1 MATPEILK
9 SNMNIQEILTSN
21 IVDSTSLK
29 EYFATDKGF
38 LIQLI
43 GVYISDTT
51 TRIPTLEESITTVNY
66 ESVRNICHFLKSSFG
81 LMGVKCLG
89 EITELEELARSK
101 VSEEIIKEK
110 LNFVIPIC
118 KESIV
123 EYKLILD
130 RLKTL

>member
-1 MATPEILK
+1 MDTPEILK

-51 TRIPTLEESITTVNY
+51 PRIATLEESITTVNY

-81 LMGVKCLG
+81 LMGVKCLD
-89 EITELEELARSK
+89 EITELEGTSK
-101 VSEEIIKEK
+101 K
-110 LNFVIPIC
+110 
-118 KESIV
+118 
-123 EYKLILD
+123 
-130 RLKTL
+130 